1 MRDAAAQPGWALR
14 LGGCPPRLLL
24 LKLSFP
30 ISCLPGYT
38 RADGTEFDG
47 TPATDAIEIEDSYYG
62 DGTTITINTCIG

>member
-1 MRDAAAQPGWALR
+1 MVGFLLNLSAYS
-14 LGGCPPRLLL
+14 LLL
-24 LKLSFP
+24 LKLSGL
-30 ISCLPGYT
+30 SGYT

>member
-1 MRDAAAQPGWALR
+1 M
-14 LGGCPPRLLL
+14 LL